1 MKLLK
6 LTHVS
11 PGYKSG
17 APFVVNLDNI
27 TNFVTANNFGIRV
40 YATTSSKSGLGDDI
54 NTGFISVDSGSAT
67 NEDVEQWLAEIQ
79 DAITAAPGARVIT
92 LQTTLQLTGWSFSA

>member
-6 LTHVS
+6 LTNVS

-27 TNFVTANNFGIRV
+27 TNFVTANNFGIKL
-40 YATTSSKSGLGDDI
+40 YATTSTKSSMGDDV
-54 NTGFISVDSGSAT
+54 NTGFISVNSGTAT
-67 NEDVEQWLAEIQ
+67 NADVEKLLAEIQ
-79 DAITAAPGARVIT
+79 DAITAAPGSRVIT
-92 LQTTLQLTGWSFSA
+92 LQTTLELTGWNFSA

>member
-6 LTHVS
+6 LTNVS

-27 TNFVTANNFGIRV
+27 TNFVTANNFGIKI
-40 YATTSSKSGLGDDI
+40 YATTSTRSGGNDI
-54 NTGFISVDSGSAT
+54 NTGFISVDSDTAT
-67 NEDVEQWLAEIQ
+67 NADVEKLLAEIQ
-79 DAITAAPGARVIT
+79 DAITAAPGGRVIT
-92 LQTTLQLTGWSFSA
+92 LHTTLELISWNFSV